1 MTRRADAARVVEK
14 LEALGLLLL
23 QDPKRPSVATLIA
36 GEPIRG
42 SWWGHPVGGRIFHAL
57 GELEDRDDVLF
68 CRLVAQKVTLVHGRL
83 VPALCAVGAARESW
97 QTRGLSG
104 AARSLL
110 ERVDAENAVRASG
123 AAAKELE
130 LRLLCAGQSVHTES
144 GKHVTEL
151 ASFEH
156 LARARKLGRLPP
168 VAHAKAE
175 LETAASALEDPP
187 PLPWLASVKRA
198 RARSSA

>member
-1 MTRRADAARVVEK
+1 MTREADAARVLER

-23 QDPKRPSVATLIA
+23 QDPKLPSVATIIA

-42 SWWGHPVGGRIFHAL
+42 SWWGHAAGGRIFHAL

-68 CRLVAQKVTLVHGRL
+68 CRLVAKKVTLVHGRRL
-83 VPALCAVGAARESW
+83 PALCAIGAAREAW
-97 QTRGLSG
+97 QMQALSRE
-104 AARSLL
+104 ARALF
-110 ERVDAENAVRASG
+110 ERVEREGPVRASG

-156 LARARKLGRLPP
+156 VARARKLGRLPA
-168 VAHAKAE
+168 VARAKAE
-175 LETAASALEDPP
+175 LEALASALEDPP
-187 PLPWLASVKRA
+187 RLPWLSSVKRA